1 MFFFLNLTEIKKFKF
16 CFLKII
22 FQNSDEIFFFKLVKT
37 KKLHVCLKHIPHMTY
52 TLNIYY
58 IVLHYMEFFF
68 KHIPDVAYTLKIY
81 DVIVQHKEKF
91 V

>member
-1 MFFFLNLTEIKKFKF
+1 MFKLLMKNNY
-16 CFLKII
+16 II
-22 FQNSDEIFFFKLVKT
+22 FKLVET

-52 TLNIYY
+52 TLKIYNI
-58 IVLHYMEFFF
+58 LHSSSLQRLFF